1 MQANIPSSY
10 YFVPGNVPDSSQYLQ
25 AKKCSEIYLGQNK
38 RKKSKKKIY
47 YSNNNQNVLFYN
59 IGKAYT
65 LNYPASSNNVIIANR
80 FITGNSLIQ
89 GNNLFTK

>member
-10 YFVPGNVPDSSQYLQ
+10 SFVPGNVPDSSQYLQ

-38 RKKSKKKIY
+38 RKKSKKKN
-47 YSNNNQNVLFYN
+47 YSNNSQNVLCYN

-65 LNYPASSNNVIIANR
+65 LNYPASANNSYIKQIS
-80 FITGNSLIQ
+80 F
-89 GNNLFTK
+89 K

>member
-1 MQANIPSSY
+1 MYNIIMQANLP
-10 YFVPGNVPDSSQYLQ
+10 

-59 IGKAYT
+59 IGKAYV
-65 LNYPASSNNVIIANR
+65 LNYPASANNVIIKN
-80 FITGNSLIQ
+80 
-89 GNNLFTK
+89 K

>member
-10 YFVPGNVPDSSQYLQ
+10 NFVPGNVPDSSQYLQ

-47 YSNNNQNVLFYN
+47 YNNNSNNALCYS
-59 IGKAYT
+59 IGRAYI
-65 LNYPASSNNVIIANR
+65 LNYPASANNVYIYN
-80 FITGNSLIQ
+80 GNQ
-89 GNNLFTK
+89 FFFKK